1 MFHRAGSTADAVDR
15 QPHERRHPP
24 SKSARGT
31 GRALIHS
38 AEVANFTGASGQSVT
53 LQRLG
58 ELGLIR
64 RIRARAQRDAGAG
77 VLRGI
82 GDDTAVLALSP
93 GASLLAT
100 TDLLVEDVHFRRA
113 TAAPADIGW
122 KAIMVNVSDIAAMGG
137 EPRYALIGLAV
148 PGSTPAEDVEAFY
161 DGMHAAAAV
170 HGVSIVGG
178 DTSSTPH
185 GWCIDVTLLGEHAGT
200 PRLRSAAR
208 PGDAV
213 AVTGSLGRS
222 AAGLAVLEG
231 GAAAVPP
238 EVARELAQAHLR
250 PCARVAEGRWLGR
263 APGVHAMMDVSDGVA
278 TDLAHICRE
287 SSVGARVRLADLPVA
302 AATRAAA
309 DALGGD
315 TDRWAA
321 AGGEDYELLVTCA
334 PGEVAAVARGLR
346 DATGTA
352 LTVIGEIEAG
362 PVDVRWIGRDGA
374 VVALRAGYEH
384 FHGPGGHGADGATA

>member
-1 MFHRAGSTADAVDR
+1 M
-15 QPHERRHPP
+15 
-24 SKSARGT
+24 
-31 GRALIHS
+31 
-38 AEVANFTGASGQSVT
+38 ANFTGAPGLPVT
-53 LQRLG
+53 LQGLG

-64 RIRARAQRDAGAG
+64 RIRARAQRDAGPG
-77 VLRGI
+77 VLAGI

-178 DTSSTPH
+178 DTSATPH
-185 GWCIDVTLLGEHAGT
+185 GWCIDVTLLGEHAGM

-208 PGDAV
+208 PGDVV

-222 AAGLAVLEG
+222 AAGLAVIESRD
-231 GAAAVPP
+231 APVP
-238 EVARELAQAHLR
+238 EDVARELAQAHLR

-287 SSVGARVRLADLPVA
+287 SAVSARVRLADLPVA

-309 DALGGD
+309 RALGGD
-315 TDRWAA
+315 ADRWAA

-334 PGEVAAVARGLR
+334 PGELDALARGLR

-352 LTVIGEIEAG
+352 LTAIGEIEAG
-362 PVDVRWIGRDGA
+362 PADVRWIGRDGA
-374 VVALRAGYEH
+374 AIAIRAGYEH
-384 FHGPGGHGADGATA
+384 FHGAGGHGADGPTA

>member
-1 MFHRAGSTADAVDR
+1 M
-15 QPHERRHPP
+15 
-24 SKSARGT
+24 
-31 GRALIHS
+31 
-38 AEVANFTGASGQSVT
+38 T

-64 RIRARAQRDAGAG
+64 RIRARAERAAGPG
-77 VLRGI
+77 VLTGI

-148 PGSTPAEDVEAFY
+148 PGSTPPEDIEAFY

-178 DTSSTPH
+178 DTSATPH
-185 GWCIDVTLLGEHAGT
+185 GWCIDVTLLGEHTGT

-222 AAGLAVLEG
+222 AAGLALLDAG
-231 GAAAVPP
+231 GGAAVPP
-238 EVARELAQAHLR
+238 EAARELVQAHLR

-263 APGVHAMMDVSDGVA
+263 APGVHAMMDASDGVA

-287 SSVGARVRLADLPVA
+287 SAVAARVRVGDLPVA

-309 DALGGD
+309 RALGRD
-315 TDRWAA
+315 PDEWAA

-334 PGEVAAVARGLR
+334 PAAVDALTRGLR

-362 PVDVRWIGRDGA
+362 PAEVQWIGRDGT
-374 VVALRAGYEH
+374 VTGIRAGYEH
-384 FHGPGGHGADGATA
+384 FHG